1 MRHRGV
7 IVPELACVYFLT
19 FKDVVV
25 YIGETK
31 DLSKRVSGHYDKKYD
46 GVRFI
51 ECNDPDKRIEYEERW
66 VRRFKPFYNKPLGC
80 GKPMKQND
88 GLYIKLSEDLKK
100 HVRDYVEKTKPK
112 DGLSGLVRS
121 FLIRKTEYKAQ

>member
-1 MRHRGV
+1 MKAPD
-7 IVPELACVYFLT
+7 IACVYFLT
-19 FKDVVV
+19 FNGVVV
-25 YIGETK
+25 YVGETK
-31 DLSKRVSGHYDKKYD
+31 NLAKRITAHYDKEFD
-46 GVRFI
+46 GFRFV
-51 ECNDPDKRIEYEERW
+51 ECTDPDRRIYYEDRW
-66 VRRFKPFYNKPLGC
+66 IRRFNPIYNKPLGC
-80 GKPMKQND
+80 GKPLKQND